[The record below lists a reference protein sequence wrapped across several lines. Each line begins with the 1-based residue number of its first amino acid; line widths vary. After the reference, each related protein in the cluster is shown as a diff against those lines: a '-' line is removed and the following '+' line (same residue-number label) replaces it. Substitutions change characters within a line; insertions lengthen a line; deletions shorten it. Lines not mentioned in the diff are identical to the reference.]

1 MYSSLALVLGFKN
14 SRFHIEVKVDC
25 LSKCTKDFDFEESG
39 RERTRVYCQAK
50 QASGIIC
57 LHQVPP
63 TKIQNGSFIQL
74 ITGSANNLEMHVKGD
89 KGDKRTLGEIS
100 SRIIH
105 IFF

>member
-1 MYSSLALVLGFKN
+1 MYKRFWFWRKRARENSSVLSSEAG
-14 SRFHIEVKVDC
+14 V
-25 LSKCTKDFDFEESG
+25 
-39 RERTRVYCQAK
+39 
-50 QASGIIC
+50 GIIC